1 LTIGAKLWTAGF
13 NPRARV
19 GRDSEGKEVLDP
31 SDGFNPRA
39 RVGRDDPRMLGY
51 EGPFGVSIHAPAWGA
66 TVLTI
71 GAKLWTA
78 GFNPRARVG
87 RDLICITTYICLM
100 EVSIHAPAWGATN

>member
-1 LTIGAKLWTAGF
+1 
-13 NPRARV
+13 V